1 MVRRIATLAV
11 LLSCLLLLWIGAQTP
26 LQGLVLILIIA
37 AAWLRPVEAV
47 LVAVAAVPMIKPA
60 LAMLGLYD
68 GATAELMVLATVSG
82 GLLRRLVSWTSGGG
96 WPSWV
101 AASIAFAA
109 IAVASLLV
117 ELAAVRVL
125 LSPELFWPSLSG
137 EIAGYMSRGRADLAG
152 RFSPVPAAMAI
163 LEGVLLF
170 AAIVALPGRDAD
182 VDGVSRDADVDGF
195 TRDADLN
202 GFTRDADVDRLSR
215 DADSRGSRSVFGMRV
230 LRMFVLGA
238 GAAAILNI
246 ARFAGAVLRSESPAQ
261 AVTDLLRSAR
271 ISVGFGDVNAA
282 GSLFVLATFTA
293 AGVGIAARSSRR
305 RPSTPES
312 SRPLAPGP
320 WTLIWLLA
328 TCVCAVALWLS
339 GSRAAF
345 LAGIAGA
352 ILWLAWRGGRVA
364 WRALP
369 AVALAAVIGI
379 WMFPN
384 PIVDRSAVGAMSIR
398 MELARVSFRLLG
410 EAPVFGI
417 GIGRFYARS
426 GSEIRDPAVMAIY
439 PRENAHNNFL
449 QILAELGIVGLVSFA
464 VVLGGVALAAVR
476 ALAPSSPA
484 AGAAIGVAAFLITC
498 LAGHPLLTPEV
509 SLSFWAVLGALAA
522 QNTARPA
529 GHWRLLVPATIVLLA
544 ASMPF
549 RIAHETR
556 TVNLE
561 RVAYGLPDWE
571 HDARGDA
578 FRRMTPRVTLFVPAD
593 ATSIELPYR
602 LVQPGGPVTVEVSF
616 GGRSADRLLVNDT
629 AWRTFRMTVIRGRDD
644 AAFLP
649 LQLSVSSGDASLVG
663 LGRLVVHRGSPPAR

>member
-1 MVRRIATLAV
+1 MVRPIAILAV

-26 LQGLVLILIIA
+26 LQGLVLLLIIA
-37 AAWLRPVEAV
+37 AAWLRPVEVV
-47 LVAVAAVPMIKPA
+47 LVAIAAVPIIKPA

-82 GLLRRLVSWTSGGG
+82 CLLRRLVGGTSSAG
-96 WPSWV
+96 WPSWR
-101 AASIAFAA
+101 AASIAFGA

-125 LSPELFWPSLSG
+125 LSPQLFWPSLSD
-137 EIAGYMSRGRADLAG
+137 EIASYMSRGRTDLAG

-163 LEGVLLF
+163 FEGVLLF
-170 AAIVALPGRDAD
+170 ATIITLREGPSSALRA
-182 VDGVSRDADVDGF
+182 
-195 TRDADLN
+195 
-202 GFTRDADVDRLSR
+202 
-215 DADSRGSRSVFGMRV
+215 

-238 GAAAILNI
+238 SAAATLNV

-282 GSLFVLATFTA
+282 GSLFVLATLTA
-293 AGVGIAARSSRR
+293 AGMAIAARSSGRR
-305 RPSTPES
+305 ASTPES
-312 SRPLAPGP
+312 WRPSRPPAPGP

-328 TCVCAVALWLS
+328 TCLCAVALWLS

-345 LAGIAGA
+345 LAGIAAA

-369 AVALAAVIGI
+369 AVAVAAVIGI

-384 PIVDRSAVGAMSIR
+384 PIMDRSAVGAMSIR

-417 GIGRFYARS
+417 GIGRFYSRS

-449 QILAELGIVGLVSFA
+449 QILAELGILGLVSFG
-464 VVLGGVALAAVR
+464 VVLGGVALAVVR
-476 ALAPSSPA
+476 SLAPSSPA

-522 QNTARPA
+522 HNGAQPGGRW
-529 GHWRLLVPATIVLLA
+529 HLLVPATIVLLA

-571 HDARGDA
+571 HDAQGDA

-602 LVQPGGPVTVEVSF
+602 LVQQGGPVTIEVTF
-616 GGRSADRLLVNDT
+616 GGRSADRLLVNDL
-629 AWRTFRMTVIRGRDD
+629 AWRTFRMTVISARDD

-663 LGRLVVHRGSPPAR
+663 LGRLVVHRGSTPAR

>member
-1 MVRRIATLAV
+1 
-11 LLSCLLLLWIGAQTP
+11 
-26 LQGLVLILIIA
+26 
-37 AAWLRPVEAV
+37 
-47 LVAVAAVPMIKPA
+47 
-60 LAMLGLYD
+60 
-68 GATAELMVLATVSG
+68 
-82 GLLRRLVSWTSGGG
+82 
-96 WPSWV
+96 
-101 AASIAFAA
+101 
-109 IAVASLLV
+109 
-117 ELAAVRVL
+117 
-125 LSPELFWPSLSG
+125 
-137 EIAGYMSRGRADLAG
+137 
-152 RFSPVPAAMAI
+152 
-163 LEGVLLF
+163 
-170 AAIVALPGRDAD
+170 
-182 VDGVSRDADVDGF
+182 
-195 TRDADLN
+195 
-202 GFTRDADVDRLSR
+202 
-215 DADSRGSRSVFGMRV
+215 MRV
-230 LRMFVLGA
+230 LRMFVLGSS
-238 GAAAILNI
+238 AAATLNI

-293 AGVGIAARSSRR
+293 AGVALAAARGQGPGAGRTLVRR
-305 RPSTPES
+305 DWPM
-312 SRPLAPGP
+312 AA
-320 WTLIWLLA
+320 WLVA
-328 TCVCAVALWLS
+328 TCLCAVALWLS

-417 GIGRFYARS
+417 GIGRFYSRS

-449 QILAELGIVGLVSFA
+449 QILAELGIVGLLSFA

-484 AGAAIGVAAFLITC
+484 AGAAIGLAAFLITC

-509 SLSFWAVLGALAA
+509 SLSFWAVLSALAA

-529 GHWRLLVPATIVLLA
+529 GHWRLLVPAAIVVLA

-571 HDARGDA
+571 HDARGDV

-602 LVQPGGPVTVEVSF
+602 LVQQGGPVTVEVSF
-616 GGRSADRLLVNDT
+616 GGRNADRLLVNDT
-629 AWRTFRMTVIRGRDD
+629 AWRTFRMTVIKGRDD